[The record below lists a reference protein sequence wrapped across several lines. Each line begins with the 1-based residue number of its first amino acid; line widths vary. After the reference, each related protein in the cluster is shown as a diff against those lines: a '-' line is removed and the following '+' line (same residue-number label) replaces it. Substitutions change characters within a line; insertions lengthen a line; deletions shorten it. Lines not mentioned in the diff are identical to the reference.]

1 MKHQYSDNTGFVS
14 KAKTTLL
21 GWILWSILSEVDLYL
36 NNAMMINDYTMNNLN
51 AYIVHLI
58 YKIMV

>member
-1 MKHQYSDNTGFVS
+1 M

-36 NNAMMINDYTMNNLN
+36 NNAMIINDYTMNNLN
-51 AYIVHLI
+51 AYIVRLI